1 MLRQTTES
9 KEKTHREFMGKVG
22 SRETG
27 DEVDLDRFGTTRTSD
42 QPFWISPIR
51 QRHHQP
57 PLLRDMVVARE

>member
-1 MLRQTTES
+1 M
-9 KEKTHREFMGKVG
+9 REFMGKVG

-57 PLLRDMVVARE
+57 PLLRDTVVARE